1 VTKGAATRMRKLAPK
16 ARCRP
21 LREVDVAG
29 GIIPRLR
36 DVVRQQPD
44 KIAVADAWASA
55 TYAELVASAADL
67 LTDLQ
72 AALARLDPPP
82 ARRCPEEFAAREP
95 IAVLFGHEIAAVA
108 AMVAVLASGH
118 PLLVLDP
125 TTPPDRLGQLADRL
139 GVRLI
144 VCSPDLAWL
153 AASVRADLVVPSGTP
168 AATTYGTSAATT
180 YGPTRG
186 ADPARAAALW
196 ESPPDPCGVAV
207 VAFTSGSTGAPKP
220 VANDHRLLV
229 RDAWNSS
236 IATGCYDDEDV
247 LAHTLPLAFHAGLTT
262 TVHGLLVGAT
272 MHLYDTR
279 TRGVAELPQFI
290 RDRGCTVLISA
301 PAVLRTLCAGAP
313 EPALLRT
320 LRRLTIAGEPAPAAD
335 VVRVQRLLP
344 PSCVIRNRYGASET
358 GLITEYVVDP
368 ATAAAGP
375 MLPAGAWAGRWW
387 SSSIATE
394 TPSRRAT

>member
-55 TYAELVASAADL
+55 TYAELVASAGDL

-180 YGPTRG
+180 YATTYGPTRG
-186 ADPARAAALW
+186 AGPSEPGGAVGEPARPVRGGRRRVHVGVDRST
-196 ESPPDPCGVAV
+196 ETRRQRSP
-207 VAFTSGSTGAPKP
+207 APGP
-220 VANDHRLLV
+220 RRLELLDRHRLL
-229 RDAWNSS
+229 
-236 IATGCYDDEDV
+236 
-247 LAHTLPLAFHAGLTT
+247 
-262 TVHGLLVGAT
+262 
-272 MHLYDTR
+272 
-279 TRGVAELPQFI
+279 
-290 RDRGCTVLISA
+290 
-301 PAVLRTLCAGAP
+301 
-313 EPALLRT
+313 
-320 LRRLTIAGEPAPAAD
+320 
-335 VVRVQRLLP
+335 
-344 PSCVIRNRYGASET
+344 
-358 GLITEYVVDP
+358 
-368 ATAAAGP
+368 
-375 MLPAGAWAGRWW
+375 
-387 SSSIATE
+387 
-394 TPSRRAT
+394 